1 VNSNNAATNIK
12 VNIKVLQIQSELPS
26 DITSVLVRYIQ
37 SQQIPSS
44 ATGTLTFE
52 LAISGDR
59 ISNITTDNQ
68 GSTLRDAN
76 AISEVEKILAEWRSP
91 NSTNGKIRL
100 LLQLSP

>member
-1 VNSNNAATNIK
+1 
-12 VNIKVLQIQSELPS
+12 LPS
-26 DITSVLVRYIQ
+26 DITSALVRYIQ

-44 ATGTLTFE
+44 ATGTLAFE